1 MTLSIRRVVT
11 GHDSEG
17 NSVVDIDEVSHNIVS
32 RRPGHASTVIWTT
45 TRAPADNTETI
56 DAGLRDVA
64 QCAEFGAIFRI
75 VEYAPGVSPRMHR
88 TLTIDYAVVMSGEI
102 FMVLDGGRE
111 VRLKAGDV
119 LVQRGAVHDWIN
131 RGEAPCVIAFVLM
144 AAQPVVAGVKTLGPI
159 G

>member
-1 MTLSIRRVVT
+1 MSLSIRRVVT
-11 GHDSEG
+11 GHDALG
-17 NSVVDIDEVSHNIVS
+17 KSVVDIDEVASNIVS

-45 TRAPADNTETI
+45 TQAPADNNETR

-64 QCAEFGAIFRI
+64 ECAAAGAIFRI
-75 VEYAPGVSPRMHR
+75 VEYGPGVSPRMHR

-102 FMVLDGGRE
+102 FMVLDDGKE
-111 VRLKAGDV
+111 VHLKAGDV

-131 RGEAPCVIAFVLM
+131 RGGAPCVIAFILM
-144 AAQPVVAGVKTLGPI
+144 AAKPVLADGKALGAL